1 MEKIKMLTKSYVSS
15 IRIPYRGH
23 DKNHK
28 VKHYYLVDLLIEM
41 ESSDIYMQWKPKKT
55 PEM

>member
-1 MEKIKMLTKSYVSS
+1 MEKIKILTKSYVSS